1 MKIAIAVDGVE
12 VSQHFGHCDSFVI
25 YDVEAGK
32 IKDQI
37 MVMNPGH
44 VPGVLPQMLIERG
57 VSCLISG
64 GLGSNA
70 QKLFHDAGIQLVMGV
85 QGEAEDVIY
94 DFLTGKLQT
103 GENSC
108 DH

>member
-12 VSQHFGHCDSFVI
+12 VTQHFGHCDSFVI
-25 YDVEAGK
+25 YEIEDGAV
-32 IKDQI
+32 KDQI

-44 VPGVLPQMLIERG
+44 VPGVLPKMLIDRG
-57 VSCLISG
+57 VSCLITG

-70 QKLFHDAGIQLVMGV
+70 QKIFRDAGIRLIVGIS
-85 QGEAEDVIY
+85 GEAEDAIRDY
-94 DFLTGKLQT
+94 MNGKLQD